1 MTSKA
6 LVERYALLV
15 FLHKALAAV
24 APGRATR
31 KIKACLEFD
40 YRIERK
46 MELKFF
52 TKGIVVTGDSLAFS
66 LRTSYGSGAREW
78 DGEMKSRRHRRMSV
92 VLLLQQ
98 PASYYIT

>member
-1 MTSKA
+1 M
-6 LVERYALLV
+6 
-15 FLHKALAAV
+15 

-66 LRTSYGSGAREW
+66 LRTSDGSSGAREW

-98 PASYYIT
+98 PAMCYLT